1 MTFGLSL
8 LSFLD
13 AFIGT
18 HGNQEWLRPWAG
30 EVFWL
35 WEYFANLL
43 PNRRFLTLLVFL
55 WIFLIMGCI
64 FPLDFFL
71 CTRESGVVFICF
83 IPPTTT
89 PGWSCVFSRTRWS
102 FIFFLTLAPNLCPQ
116 SICSLILIPFDFDL
130 ALFLPALI
138 SCVLL
143 LFSVYLLL
151 VVEDLFFFRCI

>member
-1 MTFGLSL
+1 MGIRNGY
-8 LSFLD
+8 
-13 AFIGT
+13 A
-18 HGNQEWLRPWAG
+18 HGQARC
-30 EVFWL
+30 FWL

-130 ALFLPALI
+130 RCDFCLRSSLAFYSYFLFSASRGRRL
-138 SCVLL
+138 VLL
-143 LFSVYLLL
+143 PLYLTFLA
-151 VVEDLFFFRCI
+151 C